1 MTNYQT
7 PWIDEELTIFKDAVG
22 KFFETE
28 FAPNEDRWQEQ
39 GMIDRKAWN
48 QAGDMG
54 LLCASIPQEYGGA
67 GGDFRHEAI
76 ILDRQFGTTGVS
88 GFGNHVHSGI
98 VAHYILNC
106 GTEEQKKRWLPKM
119 ASGEL
124 VAAIAMT
131 EPGTGSDL
139 QNVKTNAKRDG
150 DHYILNGSKTFISN
164 GQQCG
169 LVLVVAKTDTN
180 EGAKGISL
188 IGVEVD
194 DCEGFTR
201 GRNLKKIGMK
211 SQDTSELSFSDVRVP
226 AENIL
231 GGEEGR
237 GFYQLMEQLPQERLI
252 IGVCGVAVIEKAIE
266 DTVAYVKEREAF
278 GASLMNL
285 QNTRFVLAEAKTNA
299 HIARVFI
306 DSCVERHVRGELD
319 STEASMVK
327 WWVTEMQCKIIDECL
342 QLFGGYGY
350 MLEYPI
356 AQMYTDARVQ
366 KIYGGANEVM
376 KELIARSL

>member
-39 GMIDRKAWN
+39 GMIDRNAWN

-54 LLCASIPQEYGGA
+54 LLCASIPEEYGGA

-211 SQDTSELSFSDVRVP
+211 SQDTSELSFSDVHVP

-266 DTVAYVKEREAF
+266 DTIAYVKEREAF

-285 QNTRFVLAEAKTNA
+285 QNTRFVLAEAKTTA